1 MQKRSGLPKRRM
13 DMGKCDVI
21 KAFFLNFRRIEP
33 RIMERIDEY
42 DRYFELATRITPSYA
57 GMPSGGGDA
66 GSKVENGAIM
76 MKSVLDDLDKE
87 ITELRAYRRLV
98 RRVIDMT
105 GDPRYMD
112 VLTLRYLNGYG
123 WERICEAMKYERT
136 QVWRI
141 HGYALVAAD
150 HAMQKIIGED
160 EGVRAVYEKIRSE
173 VLQKEKDGMECNMD
187 S

>member
-1 MQKRSGLPKRRM
+1 
-13 DMGKCDVI
+13 MGKCDTI
-21 KAFFLNFRRIEP
+21 KAFFMSFRRIEP

-42 DRYFELATRITPSYA
+42 DRYFDLATRITPSY
-57 GMPSGGGDA
+57 GGTPSGGGDA

-76 MKSVLDDLDKE
+76 MKSVLAELDKE
-87 ITELRAYRRLV
+87 IAELRSCRRLV

-105 GDPRYMD
+105 GDTRYMD

-123 WERICEAMKYERT
+123 WDRICEAMRYERT

-150 HAMQKIIGED
+150 RAMRKIIEED
-160 EGVRAVYEKIRSE
+160 ESARAIYQKIRSE
-173 VLQKEKDGMECNMD
+173 IAEKEKDGMECNMET
-187 S
+187 